1 MNSKNIL
8 PFALAGVAGMS
19 LQTAMAQERER
30 RAAEYYPFPRG
41 RHGMAGYFRAVLG

>member
-19 LQTAMAQERER
+19 LQTAMAQEKDER
-30 RAAEYYPFPRG
+30 PNIILFLVDDMG
-41 RHGMAGYFRAVLG
+41 